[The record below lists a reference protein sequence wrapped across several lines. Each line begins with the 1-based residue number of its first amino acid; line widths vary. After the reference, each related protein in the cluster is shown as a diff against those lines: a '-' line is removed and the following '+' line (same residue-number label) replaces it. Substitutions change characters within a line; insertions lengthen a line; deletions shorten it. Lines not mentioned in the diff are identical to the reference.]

1 MFHELPSVKDQL
13 KKCVRCGQCRSV
25 CPVFREIGTENAAPR
40 GHVFM
45 AGMLR
50 DGELAP
56 SLQIA
61 KKMNQCLLC
70 EACSHDCPSGITVH
84 EIVAGSRDYLV
95 KYQPA
100 IKNKLIK
107 SVWTGPGKM
116 NLIHGLTRFY
126 QKSGLREL
134 ARKTGL
140 IKGVAGELAPAE
152 QLLNDVPST
161 TAFKALSFKQ
171 EIRGPQKYKIGY
183 FLGCATNLYGAA
195 TASALVKVL
204 NRHGCE
210 VIIPQ
215 DLKCCGL
222 PQYANSHMEQAKE
235 MARYNIKAMT
245 ALPVDYIV
253 TDCASCSSTLK
264 GSLYRNW
271 EDPEM
276 QQLAAQFLAKVYDI
290 NAFLSHK
297 LELIEPQGKLEPIK
311 VTYHDPC
318 HLARS
323 QKIKEEPRRILS
335 AIPGVELVEMAV
347 QDQCCGGAGTFSFF
361 NYDLSMKILDRK
373 MTLVKNTGARI
384 IATSCPACAMQ
395 LTYGL
400 ERAGISGRVVHPV
413 ELLEQSYAKHT
424 DAPSHIE

>member
-126 QKSGLREL
+126 
-134 ARKTGL
+134 
-140 IKGVAGELAPAE
+140 
-152 QLLNDVPST
+152 
-161 TAFKALSFKQ
+161 
-171 EIRGPQKYKIGY
+171 
-183 FLGCATNLYGAA
+183 
-195 TASALVKVL
+195 
-204 NRHGCE
+204 
-210 VIIPQ
+210 
-215 DLKCCGL
+215 
-222 PQYANSHMEQAKE
+222 
-235 MARYNIKAMT
+235 
-245 ALPVDYIV
+245 
-253 TDCASCSSTLK
+253 
-264 GSLYRNW
+264 
-271 EDPEM
+271 
-276 QQLAAQFLAKVYDI
+276 
-290 NAFLSHK
+290 
-297 LELIEPQGKLEPIK
+297 
-311 VTYHDPC
+311 
-318 HLARS
+318 
-323 QKIKEEPRRILS
+323 
-335 AIPGVELVEMAV
+335 
-347 QDQCCGGAGTFSFF
+347 
-361 NYDLSMKILDRK
+361 
-373 MTLVKNTGARI
+373 
-384 IATSCPACAMQ
+384 
-395 LTYGL
+395 
-400 ERAGISGRVVHPV
+400 
-413 ELLEQSYAKHT
+413 
-424 DAPSHIE
+424 

>member
-1 MFHELPSVKDQL
+1 
-13 KKCVRCGQCRSV
+13 
-25 CPVFREIGTENAAPR
+25 
-40 GHVFM
+40 
-45 AGMLR
+45 
-50 DGELAP
+50 
-56 SLQIA
+56 
-61 KKMNQCLLC
+61 
-70 EACSHDCPSGITVH
+70 
-84 EIVAGSRDYLV
+84 IVAGSRDYLV